1 MLSDSDIANFRP
13 AFSLNKDFL
22 RTISLE
28 NHELF
33 VQIIT
38 AFDNN
43 FFDKLVILQ
52 RYSL

>member
-38 AFDNN
+38 AFDN
-43 FFDKLVILQ
+43 FFDKLVIRQ